1 MKISMRGSEWNDS
14 GYPCLIDRADAAPA
28 NGKLKTCDAATHVNV
43 DMVSLVSPFLTCIC
57 GCL

>member
-1 MKISMRGSEWNDS
+1 MRGSEWNDR